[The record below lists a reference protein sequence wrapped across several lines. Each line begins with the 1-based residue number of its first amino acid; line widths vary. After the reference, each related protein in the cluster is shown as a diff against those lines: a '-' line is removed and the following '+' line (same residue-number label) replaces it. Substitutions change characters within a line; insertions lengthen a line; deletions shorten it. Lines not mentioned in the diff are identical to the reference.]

1 MLISQVLPT
10 FNKIKKYLLSK
21 LDLVLKRSM
30 FYFLCEG
37 ELNFISCFFLYS
49 SKVLNKIWIT
59 LWLLDYD
66 LVICFLLLDYVDWIF
81 NEIYSTVKLSF
92 RVLIVIIFR
101 WMLTSLCCIIIS
113 TFLLA
118 FLPSDL
124 VISLDSLLLI

>member
-37 ELNFISCFFLYS
+37 ELNFFSCFFLYS